1 MSTKYTHTN
10 GNIHPKNNYF
20 LLSSWNYGSYSPTNP
35 FYKNRIYSSK
45 TNINTHPNIVAN
57 KKIFA
62 RSTTTAQLTS
72 SDYPYCI
79 NTKRRLKQE
88 ERIVTNELLDC
99 FNHYNKM
106 QKHLKKGTFRPK
118 SVNRILKSKLMQDN
132 NSNIE
137 LKNTEKNRKKLKSDT
152 SDYKYKLT
160 YTEWLDV
167 KNKQRVIFNEI
178 IKKQKEEEKI
188 MEIENKKI
196 DIKYQE
202 IKEQKFK
209 EWVKRKIIE
218 SKKKKKQEKLEELKN
233 EEEKKQRKEKNKEMM
248 DNWFITQAKK
258 MEKEIMEKREKIYKE
273 QEKENLKKKEKKQK
287 QILNRK
293 AFKDWIE
300 KKEKEKKQRKEE
312 EKKQREKEEEKK
324 KRDYLKKKIK
334 GFTIGPYT
342 DAAALKEVQ
351 NYLVENNLN
360 KEEDEYFQENSEYE
374 SRQ

>member
-248 DNWFITQAKK
+248 EYWFHIQAKK
-258 MEKEIMEKREKIYKE
+258 MEKEIMEKREKIHIE

>member
-209 EWVKRKIIE
+209 EWVKKKITE
-218 SKKKKKQEKLEELKN
+218 SKKKKKEEKLEELKN

>member
-258 MEKEIMEKREKIYKE
+258 MEKEIMEKREKIHIE

>member
-233 EEEKKQRKEKNKEMM
+233 EN
-248 DNWFITQAKK
+248 
-258 MEKEIMEKREKIYKE
+258 
-273 QEKENLKKKEKKQK
+273 
-287 QILNRK
+287 
-293 AFKDWIE
+293 E
-300 KKEKEKKQRKEE
+300 KKE
-312 EKKQREKEEEKK
+312 
-324 KRDYLKKKIK
+324 IK
-334 GFTIGPYT
+334 
-342 DAAALKEVQ
+342 
-351 NYLVENNLN
+351 
-360 KEEDEYFQENSEYE
+360 
-374 SRQ
+374 

>member
-248 DNWFITQAKK
+248 DNWFIIQAKK